1 MKTARLLLEHN
12 YPPGNTLKATVDVRL
27 LLNTIKSGETQIGEW
42 VNVIGY
48 VEKDQLEKHTKTD
61 SPCVH
66 VQALVLWSTGPL
78 KLQAYERS
86 VDKRSSDQNT

>member
-1 MKTARLLLEHN
+1 MLEHN
-12 YPPGNTLKATVDVRL
+12 YPPGNSLAADVDIRL

-48 VEKDQLEKHTKTD
+48 IEKDQPGKHTKTE
-61 SPCVH
+61 PLRVL

-78 KLQAYERS
+78 KLQVYERS
-86 VDKRSSDQNT
+86 FDQQKPEGEMNGIQH